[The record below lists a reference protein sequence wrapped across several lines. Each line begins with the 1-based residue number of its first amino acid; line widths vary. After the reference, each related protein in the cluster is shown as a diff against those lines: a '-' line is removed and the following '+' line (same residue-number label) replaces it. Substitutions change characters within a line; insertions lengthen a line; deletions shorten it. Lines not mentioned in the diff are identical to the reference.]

1 MRLYLDT
8 EFNGFGGELMSLALV
23 PADPALPTFY
33 EVVKWQA
40 PMDPWVAKHV
50 VPFLDANP
58 RPRPDV
64 GASLASFM
72 RWHHAWG
79 NGVRGLSVIADWPTD
94 FEHLLGLLIT
104 GPGLMHPMPPF
115 SMDFNPLPGFNTAT
129 VSKRPHNALAD
140 AMALRD
146 YCEGLRE
153 GKT

>member
-8 EFNGFGGELMSLALV
+8 EFNGFGGESMSLALV

-33 EVVKWQA
+33 KVVKWQA
-40 PMDPWVAKHV
+40 PVDPWVAKHV
-50 VPFLDANP
+50 VPLLDAEP
-58 RPRPDV
+58 RARRDV

-72 RWHHAWG
+72 RWHHAWQS
-79 NGVRGLSVIADWPTD
+79 GVSVVADWPTD